1 MSRIADN
8 QKIRFLWLC
17 YEAVNTS
24 GFGCQI
30 STKFGRSNCLFLW
43 LCQMLSAEETSHIT
57 ECWCD
62 CEWTHCK
69 YRPLAIGKHLWK
81 CSLALHD
88 REFPLAAFPF
98 WFSIIYECSSGENGC
113 ASQVSISLYDMSWLA
128 AEQQFWNVFTARQT
142 SSGWEDKCQKT
153 HIWAEYKG
161 RKPQWG
167 KESLTVKQTSQENDW
182 GTLGAKE
189 WGKIVWKC
197 ILYKCD
203 QILMWRASFGNL
215 RLSKTVRVMKE
226 G

>member
-17 YEAVNTS
+17 YEAVNMS

-69 YRPLAIGKHLWK
+69 YKPLAIGKHLWK

-113 ASQVSISLYDMSWLA
+113 ASQVSISIYDISWLA

-161 RKPQWG
+161 RKPLSEGKSHWQWSRHHRKMTEAHREQKNG
-167 KESLTVKQTSQENDW
+167 DRL
-182 GTLGAKE
+182 
-189 WGKIVWKC
+189 
-197 ILYKCD
+197 
-203 QILMWRASFGNL
+203 FGNAFCINVT
-215 RLSKTVRVMKE
+215 RYWCE
-226 G
+226 GQVLEI